1 MRQIEKKN
9 AGVDDVIFVVRQV
22 IEKGQL
28 SVSIVN
34 VTYANL
40 ITR

>member
-9 AGVDDVIFVVRQV
+9 TSLDDVIFVVQHVIGMRQL
-22 IEKGQL
+22 GA
-28 SVSIVN
+28 SIVN

-40 ITR
+40 ITQ